1 MNAFGCPKFFLAVVG
16 ASNSHHVS
24 CAHSIRRKYVPL
36 ASTFI
41 IAIFG
46 QCENFTWEHA
56 FSVKS
61 LIGTLRHHKTTLYR
75 SEALFHLSQVPWFAS
90 ECFSWFLGSNIE
102 LPPAKIGIREKI
114 VNFSINYGSGSCNQY
129 RTRWAIIID

>member
-1 MNAFGCPKFFLAVVG
+1 MNAFGCPKFFLVIVE

-24 CAHSIRRKYVPL
+24 CAHSIGRKYVQL

-46 QCENFTWEHA
+46 RCENFTWELT
-56 FSVKS
+56 FFVKS
-61 LIGTLRHHKTTLYR
+61 LLGTLRHHKTTLYH
-75 SEALFHLSQVPWFAS
+75 SKALFHLSQVPWYAS

-102 LPPAKIGIREKI
+102 LPPAKNSIRGKI

-129 RTRWAIIID
+129 RTRWAKIID